1 MPRRNFSAGP
11 AASPSTFASSVR
23 ARPFLFFIDTS
34 ATSKPA
40 LLLSLRMCPSRFL
53 ATTSSCQRP
62 WFELLRSKWNKK
74 TSVAALR
81 SVKGLDQSSC
91 IFLFASSPF
100 QIAPSSGRIPPPIS
114 GGTMNRSVA
123 IASILFVGISLAP
136 VGNHVAADEQPLF
149 GYSAESSRTER
160 QWEEKLRAI
169 PSPEN
174 LRAYMQKLSARPHH
188 VGSAYDKENAEW
200 IAAKFKEF
208 GLDTHIEQFD
218 VLFPT
223 PKERVVELVEGGPK
237 FVAKL
242 QEPTLSQD
250 PTSNQQSEQLPT
262 YNAYSIDGDGTAPL
276 VYVNYGIPEDYEQL
290 ERMGIS
296 VKGKIVIARYY
307 HSWRGI
313 KPKVAAEHGAVGCLI
328 YSDPHEDG
336 FVRGE
341 TFPAGAFRPPDGAQ
355 RGSVADMPFY
365 PGDPLTPGVGATKD
379 AKRLKVEDAPTITK
393 IPVLP
398 ISYADAQ
405 PLLAALTGRLAP
417 EGWRGGLAITY
428 HVGPGPAKVHLKV
441 KSNWDIKP
449 VYDVIAKIQGATFPD
464 EWVIRGN
471 HHDGCVNGA
480 EDPISGQVAILE
492 EARSL
497 GELVKSGWKPKR
509 TIIYCAWDGEE
520 PGLLGSTEWAE
531 QHYDDLRAHGVAY
544 INSDG
549 NGRGYLGIEGSHTLE
564 KFSNDIAREISD
576 PETKLSAWKRQQLH
590 EIANAKT
597 TEQREEIRKRADLR
611 IPALGSGS
619 DYTAFLQHDG
629 VASLNIG
636 FGGEDQG
643 GIYHSIYDDFYW
655 YTHFSDTDFVYG
667 RALAQTGGTAM
678 MRLAD
683 ADLLPFEFGDF
694 ADTVQTYLKELKTLS
709 QKMQDDIRERNKE
722 IEEGLFKAVDDP
734 KRPLVPPSV
743 EAVPPHLNFAPMENA
758 AEALTR
764 SAAEYRKALEQANA
778 NGGAA
783 LASASLA
790 EVNKMLIETERR
802 LTNAEGLSNRPW
814 FKHQLYAPG
823 FYTGYGVKT
832 VPAVREAIELKKWQQ
847 ADDAIVVVARVL
859 QDEAALISSAAQKL
873 SGVK

>member
-1 MPRRNFSAGP
+1 
-11 AASPSTFASSVR
+11 
-23 ARPFLFFIDTS
+23 
-34 ATSKPA
+34 
-40 LLLSLRMCPSRFL
+40 
-53 ATTSSCQRP
+53 
-62 WFELLRSKWNKK
+62 
-74 TSVAALR
+74 
-81 SVKGLDQSSC
+81 
-91 IFLFASSPF
+91 
-100 QIAPSSGRIPPPIS
+100 
-114 GGTMNRSVA
+114 MNRTTA

-136 VGNHVAADEQPLF
+136 VGSHVAADEQPLF

-160 QWEEKLRAI
+160 HWEEKLRAI
-169 PSPEN
+169 PSTDN
-174 LRAYMQKLSARPHH
+174 LRTYMQKLSAHPHH
-188 VGSAYDKENAEW
+188 VGSPADKDNAEW

-242 QEPTLSQD
+242 QEPALPQD

-262 YNAYSIDGDGTAPL
+262 YNAYSIDGDVTAPL

-290 ERMGIS
+290 ERLGIS
-296 VKGKIVIARYY
+296 VQGKIVIARYY

-313 KPKVAAEHGAVGCLI
+313 KPKVAAEHGAIGCLI

-336 FVRGE
+336 FVQGE
-341 TFPAGAFRPPDGAQ
+341 TFPAGAYRPPDGVQ

-379 AKRLKVEDAPTITK
+379 AKRLKVEEAPTITK

-405 PLLAALTGRLAP
+405 PLLAALTGRVAP
-417 EGWRGGLAITY
+417 EGWRGGLGITY

-449 VYDVIAKIQGATFPD
+449 LYDVIGKIPGSTFPD

-471 HHDGCVNGA
+471 HHDGWVNGA

-531 QHYDDLRAHGVAY
+531 QHYDELRAHGVAY

-549 NGRGYLGIEGSHTLE
+549 NGRGYLGVEGSHTLE

-576 PETKLSAWKRQQLH
+576 PETKLTAWKRQQLR
-590 EIANAKT
+590 EISNAKT
-597 TEQREEIRKRADLR
+597 PEQREEIRKRADLR

-629 VASLNIG
+629 VAALNIG

-655 YTHFSDTDFVYG
+655 FTHFSDTDFVYG

-722 IEEGLFKAVDDP
+722 IEEGVFKATDDP
-734 KRPLVPPSV
+734 KRPLVPPST
-743 EAVPPHLNFAPMENA
+743 EAVPPHLNFAPFENA
-758 AEALTR
+758 VDVLTR
-764 SAAEYRKALEQANA
+764 SAAEYRKALDQANA

-790 EVNKMLIETERR
+790 EVNKMLIESERK
-802 LTNAEGLSNRPW
+802 LTTAEGLSNRPW

-832 VPAVREAIELKKWQQ
+832 VPAVREAIELKKWKL
-847 ADDAIVVVARVL
+847 ADEGIVVVARVL

-873 SGVK
+873 SEVK

>member
-1 MPRRNFSAGP
+1 
-11 AASPSTFASSVR
+11 
-23 ARPFLFFIDTS
+23 
-34 ATSKPA
+34 
-40 LLLSLRMCPSRFL
+40 
-53 ATTSSCQRP
+53 
-62 WFELLRSKWNKK
+62 
-74 TSVAALR
+74 
-81 SVKGLDQSSC
+81 
-91 IFLFASSPF
+91 
-100 QIAPSSGRIPPPIS
+100 
-114 GGTMNRSVA
+114 MNRTAA
-123 IASILFVGISLAP
+123 IASFLFVGISLAP
-136 VGNHVAADEQPLF
+136 VSSHVTADDQPLF
-149 GYSAESSRTER
+149 GYSAESSRVER

-169 PSPEN
+169 PSPDN
-174 LRAYMQKLSARPHH
+174 LRAYMQKLSSHPHH
-188 VGSAYDKENAEW
+188 VGSPADKDNAEW

-242 QEPTLSQD
+242 QEPALPED
-250 PTSNQQSEQLPT
+250 PTSNQQAEQLPS
-262 YNAYSIDGDGTAPL
+262 YNAYSIDGDFTAPL

-290 ERMGIS
+290 DRMGIS

-336 FVRGE
+336 FVQGE
-341 TFPAGAFRPPDGAQ
+341 TYPVGAYRPPDGVQ

-379 AKRLKVEDAPTITK
+379 AKRLKIEEAPTITK

-405 PLLAALTGRLAP
+405 PLLAALTGRVAP
-417 EGWRGGLAITY
+417 EGWRGGLGITY

-449 VYDVIAKIQGATFPD
+449 LYDVIGKIQGAIFPD

-471 HHDGCVNGA
+471 HHDGWVNGA
-480 EDPISGQVAILE
+480 EDPISGQVALME
-492 EARSL
+492 EARAL

-531 QHYDDLRAHGVAY
+531 QHYDELRAHAVAY

-549 NGRGYLGIEGSHTLE
+549 NGRGYLGVEGSHTLE

-576 PETKLSAWKRQQLH
+576 PETKLTAWKRQQLR
-590 EIANAKT
+590 EISSAKT
-597 TEQREEIRKRADLR
+597 PEQREEIRKRADLR

-629 VASLNIG
+629 VAALNIG
-636 FGGEDQG
+636 FGGEDGG

-694 ADTVQTYLKELKTLS
+694 ADTVQTYLRELKALS
-709 QKMQDDIRERNKE
+709 QKMQDDIKERNKE
-722 IEEGLFKAVDDP
+722 IDEGVFKATNDP
-734 KRPLVPPSV
+734 KKPLVPPPT

-758 AEALTR
+758 VDTLSR

-783 LASASLA
+783 LASTSLA
-790 EVNKMLIETERR
+790 EVNKMLIESERR
-802 LTNAEGLSNRPW
+802 LTNAEGLPNRPW

-832 VPAVREAIELKKWQQ
+832 VPAVREAIELKKWKD
-847 ADDAIVVVARVL
+847 ADQAIVVVAGVL
-859 QDEAALISSAAQKL
+859 QEEATLISSAAAKL
-873 SGVK
+873 TTATAH